1 MTKAHLHNDPKFK
14 ELFADPRFMGAILY
28 LRKNIGPKHQAAAG
42 PDQLI
47 HKGGKIEGWLECV
60 DALENLQFPD
70 RPTSTENPTKAPYTS

>member
-1 MTKAHLHNDPKFK
+1 MTKAHLQNDPHFV
-14 ELFADPRFMGAILY
+14 ELFKDPRFMGAILY
-28 LRKNIGPKHQAAAG
+28 LRKNIGPKNQSAAG

-70 RPTSTENPTKAPYTS
+70 RPQAAETSPKAPYTS